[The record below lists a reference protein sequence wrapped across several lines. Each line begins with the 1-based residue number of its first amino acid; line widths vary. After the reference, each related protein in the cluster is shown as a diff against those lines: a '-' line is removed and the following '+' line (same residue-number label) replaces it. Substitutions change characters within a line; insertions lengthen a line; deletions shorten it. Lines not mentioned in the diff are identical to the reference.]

1 MREIRDNPHMS
12 TSWLLTNL
20 FAGVLLP
27 PTSLLLLAFLGLR
40 LSKRKAALGHG
51 LVVLTLLLLWAFSTP
66 YIANHLIDSLKPPMT
81 ELQGNEADAIV
92 ILGGGRNRD
101 SIEFGGDTTNR
112 FTIERVRYGA
122 WLAKKLDKPVLVTGG
137 APEGGQPEGDI
148 MRASLMQEFGVK
160 RIRWVE
166 NESKNTRENARF
178 SSPLLKHDGIERIY
192 LVTHAWHLAR
202 AIPEFEQLGFKV
214 VPAGTGYSLPSPA
227 TPLDF
232 LPNGKAFLDS
242 WLATHE
248 WMGLLWYRIRN

>member
-1 MREIRDNPHMS
+1 MS

-20 FAGVLLP
+20 LSGLLLP
-27 PTSLLLLAFLGLR
+27 PTSLLLLAFLGLQ
-40 LSKRKAALGHG
+40 LGKRHAALGRG
-51 LVVLTLLLLWAFSTP
+51 LITFVLLLLWAFSTP
-66 YIANHLIDSLKPPMT
+66 YIANKLLNSLKPPVT
-81 ELQGNEADAIV
+81 SLTGAEADAIV

-101 SIEFGGDTTNR
+101 SIEYGGDTLGR

-122 WLAKKLDKPVLVTGG
+122 WLAKKLNKPVLVTGG
-137 APEGGQPEGDI
+137 APEGGRPEGDM

-160 RIRWVE
+160 QVRWVE
-166 NESKNTRENARF
+166 NLSRNTRENARF
-178 SSPLLKHDGIERIY
+178 SSPLLKQDGIERIY
-192 LVTHAWHLAR
+192 LVTHSWHLAR

-214 VPAGTGYSLPSPA
+214 VAAGTGYSLPEPPEA
-227 TPLDF
+227 LDF